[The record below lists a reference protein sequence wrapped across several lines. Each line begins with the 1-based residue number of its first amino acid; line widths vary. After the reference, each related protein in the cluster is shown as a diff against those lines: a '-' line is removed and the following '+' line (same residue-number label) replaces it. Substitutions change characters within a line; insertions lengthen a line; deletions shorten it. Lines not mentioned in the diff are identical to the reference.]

1 MLFLPDEKNG
11 CMKIVKKVLIG
22 LGIVLVLLVGAAIVL
37 PIVFKD
43 DIKAAID
50 KELAK
55 SINADVVFDADN
67 FSLSFFRNFPSV
79 TVQMKELG
87 VFNRAPFEGV
97 PLFVIQSL
105 EVEVNLKDVLFG
117 DQLRVK
123 GITLVEPQ
131 ILIKVLPD
139 GKANYDIAIPSS
151 DTVAVV
157 ASEEA
162 TAFSFGIDH
171 WEIVNGELTYDD
183 QSLSFFTA
191 VSGLNHSGSGNFNE
205 KAFDLTTATTI
216 DTLNLAFGGT
226 EYISK
231 KRIEVNATLGI
242 EDEYTKYT
250 FKENTAKINDFA
262 MRFDGWFKMNPNDFG
277 MDITFGS
284 PENSFKSI
292 LSLVPG
298 VYTKDFGAIET
309 RGDLTFNGFVKGTY
323 SDTQMPAFN
332 LGLVV
337 KDAMFKYPDLPTAI
351 ENIQVDLLVDNATGV
366 IENTLVDLKAMH
378 LDFGKN
384 PVDARLRIENLKDY
398 RMDGNVAAT
407 LNLGELNK
415 IFPIDG
421 LDMRG
426 TFALNAT
433 AKGVYDSIRKI
444 IPAINASMALTNGHV
459 QSKEFPLPLEN
470 LQLVANVVNNSGKM
484 AETTITVPAFSM
496 LLDGETLEARASVQN
511 LDDYTWDI
519 EAKGGVDLE
528 KITKIFPLEGM
539 TLAGKVKADLKTKG
553 KMSDVDAGRYD
564 KLPTSGTASLRSF
577 AFTSKDLP
585 YAVALSEADAVF
597 DPKKIDLKKLEGTVG
612 KTDFSVTGAVSN
624 YIAYVLHNETIKGN
638 VNFTSKLVDLNEF
651 MTETE
656 EEAPASTDS
665 STLSVIPIPK
675 NIDFVLKSS
684 MATVK
689 MMDYTMTNAT
699 GDVILKDGIAN
710 LSNLKFNLLG
720 GAFVVNGSYNA
731 NDLQHP
737 KYDFGLKIDGMQIQ
751 EAASNFSVVKTYAP
765 IAGLVNGAFGTDFKI
780 SGELKQDMMPNLAT
794 VNGAGL
800 IKIAQ
805 AALTKSSLVSS
816 VTSLTKLE
824 NTDQVTLKD
833 VLMSASISNGKLS
846 VKPFD
851 VKFGNYVTNISGSTG
866 LDGTI
871 DYQLK
876 MNVPAGKLG
885 SQFQGFLAQ
894 YGGSSNPN
902 NEIPLTIGL
911 GGTYA
916 NPKTTLLMSE
926 QKEQVKQAVTQAA
939 EEKSKEAVDKIISG
953 EKPKDV
959 LNNLLKGGAKTDSTK
974 AKDSTATKTDPAKQL
989 QNKLNS
995 LLKKKK
1001 N

>member
-1 MLFLPDEKNG
+1 
-11 CMKIVKKVLIG
+11 MKIVKKVLIG
-22 LGIVLVLLVGAAIVL
+22 LGIVLVLLIAAAVVL

-50 KELAK
+50 RELANR
-55 SINADVVFDADN
+55 INADVVFEADN

-105 EVEVNLKDVLFG
+105 EVEVNLRDVLFG

-139 GKANYDIAIPSS
+139 GKANYDIAIPST
-151 DTVAVV
+151 DTVAV
-157 ASEEA
+157 AAAEEA
-162 TAFSFGIDH
+162 TTFSFGIDH
-171 WEIVNGELTYDD
+171 WEIVNGEVTYDD
-183 QSLSFFTA
+183 QSLQFFTA
-191 VSGLNHSGSGNFNE
+191 LSGLNHSGSGNFNE

-216 DTLNLAFGGT
+216 DTLNLSFGGT

-242 EDEYTKYT
+242 EEDYTKYT

-277 MDITFGS
+277 MDITFSS

-298 VYTKDFGAIET
+298 VYTQDFGSIET
-309 RGDLTFNGFVKGTY
+309 TGDLAFNGFVKGTY

-351 ENIQVDLLVDNATGV
+351 QNIQVDLLVDNATGV

-415 IFPIDG
+415 MFPIDG

-433 AKGVYDSIRKI
+433 AKGVYDSLRKI
-444 IPAINASMALTNGHV
+444 IPAINASMALTNGYV
-459 QSKEFPLPLEN
+459 QSKEFPVPLEN
-470 LQLVANVVNNSGKM
+470 VQVVAHVVNHSGNL
-484 AETTITVPAFSM
+484 AETTITVPTFSM
-496 LLDGETLEARASVQN
+496 MLDGQALEASATVQN

-519 EAKGGVDLE
+519 KAKGGVDLE
-528 KITKIFPLEGM
+528 KITKIFPLDGM
-539 TLAGKVKADLKTKG
+539 TLAGNVKADLQTKG

-564 KLPTSGTASLRSF
+564 KLPTSGSASIRGF
-577 AFTSKDLP
+577 AYSSNALP

-597 DPKKIDLKKLEGTVG
+597 DPKKIDLKKLQGTVG
-612 KTDFSVTGAVSN
+612 KTDFAVTGTVSN

-638 VNFTSKLVDLNEF
+638 VNFTSNLVDLNEF

-656 EEAPASTDS
+656 EETAAPTDS
-665 STLSVIPIPK
+665 STLRVIPIPK

-684 MATVK
+684 VATVK
-689 MMDYTMTNAT
+689 MMDYTMTNAS
-699 GDVILKDGIAN
+699 GDVILKEGIAN

-751 EAASNFSVVKTYAP
+751 QAANNFSVVKTYAP

-780 SGELKQDMMPNLAT
+780 SGELKQDMMPDLAT
-794 VNGAGL
+794 VNGSGL

-824 NTDQVTLKD
+824 NTDQVTLRD

-894 YGGSSNPN
+894 YGGATNPN

-926 QKEQVKQAVTQAA
+926 QKEQVKQAVAQAA
-939 EEKSKEAVDKIISG
+939 EEKGKEAVDKIMAG

-989 QNKLNS
+989 QNKLNN

>member
-1 MLFLPDEKNG
+1 
-11 CMKIVKKVLIG
+11 MKILKKILVVLG
-22 LGIVLVLLVGAAIVL
+22 VIVVLLVMAAIIL
-37 PIVFKD
+37 PMVFKD

-50 KELAK
+50 QELAK

-67 FSLSFFRNFPSV
+67 FSLSVFKNFPAM

-97 PLFVIQSL
+97 PLFVIQRL

-117 DQLRVK
+117 DQLRLK

-131 ILIKVLPD
+131 IMIKVLPD
-139 GKANYDIAIPSS
+139 GKANYDIAIPST
-151 DTVAVV
+151 DTVQVTTL
-157 ASEEA
+157 EEA

-171 WEIVNGELTYDD
+171 WEIINGELTYDD
-183 QSLSFFTA
+183 QSLKFFTA
-191 VSGLNHSGSGNFNE
+191 LSGLNHTGSGNFNE
-205 KAFDLTTATTI
+205 KAFDLKTHTVI
-216 DTLNLAFGGT
+216 DTLNLSFEGT
-226 EYISK
+226 EYLGN
-231 KRIEVNATLGI
+231 KRIEVDATLGI
-242 EDEYTKYT
+242 EEEYTRYT
-250 FKENTAKINDFA
+250 FKENTARINDFS
-262 MRFDGWFKMNPNDFG
+262 MSFDGWFKMNPSDFG
-277 MDITFGS
+277 MDISFKS

-298 VYTKDFGAIET
+298 IYTKDFSAIET
-309 RGDLTFNGFVKGTY
+309 KGDLAFNGFIKGTY

-332 LGLVV
+332 LGLLVTN
-337 KDAMFKYPDLPTAI
+337 AMFQYPELPTAI
-351 ENIQVDLLVDNATGV
+351 QNIQVDLLVDNPTGV
-366 IENTLVDLKAMH
+366 IENTSVDLKKLH
-378 LDFGKN
+378 LDFGSN
-384 PVDARLRIENLKDY
+384 PVDARWKIENLKDY
-398 RMDGNVAAT
+398 RMDGNLTAK
-407 LNLGELNK
+407 LNLAELNK
-415 IFPIDG
+415 MFPIDG

-426 TFALNAT
+426 TFVLA
-433 AKGVYDSIRKI
+433 AKVNGVYDSIRKM
-444 IPAINASMALTNGHV
+444 IPAVSAQMALTNGHV

-470 LQLVANVVNNSGKM
+470 LQVAATIENTSGQM
-484 AETTITVPAFSM
+484 AETTITVPSFSM
-496 LLDGETLEARASVQN
+496 MLDGESLEASAIVQN
-511 LDDYTWDI
+511 LNDYTWDLK
-519 EAKGGVDLE
+519 AKGGVDLE
-528 KITKIFPLEGM
+528 KITKIFPVEGM
-539 TLAGKVKADLKTKG
+539 TLAGKVKADLQTKG

-564 KLPTSGTASLRSF
+564 KLPTSGSARMNNFSF
-577 AFTSKDLP
+577 ASKDLP
-585 YAVALSEADAVF
+585 YTVALTTAEAVF
-597 DPKKIDLKKLEGTVG
+597 DPKKIELKQLKGTVG
-612 KTDFSVTGAVSN
+612 KTDFDVTGVVTN
-624 YIAYVLHNETIKGN
+624 YIAYALKDETIKGN
-638 VNFTSKLVDLNEF
+638 ITFNSQLVDLNEF

-656 EEAPASTDS
+656 EEASSTADS
-665 STLSVIPIPK
+665 SSLSVIPIPR
-675 NIDFVLKSS
+675 NIDFVLKSTIN
-684 MATVK
+684 TVK
-689 MMDYTMTNAT
+689 MMEYTMSNAS

-710 LSNLKFNLLG
+710 LSNLKFNMLG

-751 EAASNFSVVKTYAP
+751 QAASSFSVVKTYAP
-765 IAGLVNGAFGTDFKI
+765 IAGLVNGAFNTDFKI

-794 VNGAGL
+794 VSGAGL

-833 VLMSASISNGKLS
+833 VLMSATISNGKLS

-866 LDGTI
+866 LDGSI

-885 SQFQGFLAQ
+885 SQFQGFLSQ
-894 YGGSSNPN
+894 YGGSSNAN
-902 NEIPLTIGL
+902 NEIPVTIGL
-911 GGTYA
+911 GGTYGS
-916 NPKTTLLMSE
+916 PKTTLLMTE
-926 QKEQVKQAVTQAA
+926 QKEQVKQAVTNAA
-939 EEKSKEAVDKIISG
+939 TEKGKEAVDKLLTG

-959 LNNLLKGGAKTDSTK
+959 LNNILKGNTKTDTTK
-974 AKDSTATKTDPAKQL
+974 AKDSTAAKPDPAKQL